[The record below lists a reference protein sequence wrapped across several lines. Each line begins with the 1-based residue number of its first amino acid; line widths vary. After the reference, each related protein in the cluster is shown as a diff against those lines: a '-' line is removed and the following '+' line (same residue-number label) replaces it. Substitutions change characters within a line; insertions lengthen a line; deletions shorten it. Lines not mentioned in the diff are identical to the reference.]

1 MPPLSRGRAGE
12 FIVAYDADVDTCAL
26 APLYPAGVQ
35 TEPANARQT
44 FLIQVDGQ
52 DAEGITTHI
61 LGTLARAGAS
71 IEDVEQIVIRHHIS
85 LNIVA
90 QIPDGRDLLKELLL
104 VGYERGLSIEFEPVD
119 ATPMRKPTGTIVT
132 VLGQTLEAAELAAVT
147 GVVTNTGGNVD
158 RLERLSKY
166 PAWSYQLEVTG
177 GDSQALREGLVVL
190 REKFPGMDVAIQPK
204 GLPRRALRVMV
215 LDVDRTLVQNEM
227 IDELADLAGVGDQV
241 SELTERAM
249 QGELDFE
256 ESLRSR
262 VRLLAGQ
269 PESILEQGW
278 DRLRL
283 TPGARTF
290 IATLRHL
297 GFKIAIVSGGFT
309 SITERLKDELGLDYA
324 FANTLEIEN
333 GELTGRVQGPIVDRE
348 RKAQI
353 LHLIAAE
360 EGLAT
365 RQIVAVGDGANDI
378 DMLEAAGLGIAFNAK
393 SGVAS
398 AADAELNLPYLDAV
412 LYMLGVRRED
422 IESEGSLTR
431 DTPPPV

>member
-1 MPPLSRGRAGE
+1 MQE
-12 FIVAYDADVDTCAL
+12 V
-26 APLYPAGVQ
+26 GVS
-35 TEPANARQT
+35 QT

-52 DAEGITTHI
+52 DKEGITTSV
-61 LGTLARAGAS
+61 LGTLAKAGAE
-71 IEDVEQIVIRHHIS
+71 IEDVEQIVIRNHIS

-90 QIPDGRDLLKELLL
+90 KIPDGRDLLKELLL
-104 VGYERGLSIEFEPVD
+104 VGYDRGLSIEFEPVE
-119 ATPMRKPTGTIVT
+119 ATPTRKPTGTIIT
-132 VLGQTLEAAELAAVT
+132 VLGQRLEAAELAAVT
-147 GVVTNTGGNVD
+147 GIVTKTGGNID

-166 PAWSYQLEVTG
+166 PAWSYQLSVTG
-177 GDSQALREGLVVL
+177 GDSQALRTELVKL
-190 REKFPGMDVAIQPK
+190 RAEFPTIDVAIQPE

-227 IDELADLAGVGDQV
+227 IDELADLAGVGEQV
-241 SELTERAM
+241 AELTERAM

-256 ESLRSR
+256 DALRSR

-269 PESILEQGW
+269 PASILDKGW

-309 SITERLKDELGLDYA
+309 SITDRLKDELGLDYA
-324 FANTLEIEN
+324 FANTLEIVD
-333 GELTGRVQGPIVDRE
+333 GELTGRLDGHIVDRE

-353 LHLIAAE
+353 LHMIAAD

-393 SGVAS
+393 RVVAS

-412 LYMLGVRRED
+412 LFLLGIRRED

-431 DTPPPV
+431 KGPVVNELHT

>member
-1 MPPLSRGRAGE
+1 MQLDK
-12 FIVAYDADVDTCAL
+12 V
-26 APLYPAGVQ
+26 
-35 TEPANARQT
+35 NAHQT
-44 FLIQVDGQ
+44 FLIQVDGP
-52 DAEGITTHI
+52 DKEGITTHV
-61 LGTLARAGAS
+61 LGTLAGADAT
-71 IEDVEQIVIRHHIS
+71 IEDVEQIVIRSHIS

-119 ATPMRKPTGTIVT
+119 ATPTRKPTGTIVT
-132 VLGQTLEAAELAAVT
+132 VLGQRLEAAELAAVT
-147 GVVTNTGGNVD
+147 GVVTDTGGNVD

-166 PAWSYQLEVTG
+166 PAWSYQLSVTG
-177 GDSQALREGLVVL
+177 GDVHALREGLVGL
-190 REKFPGMDVAIQPK
+190 RGEFPSMDVAIQPK

-227 IDELADLAGVGDQV
+227 IDELAEVAGVGEQV
-241 SELTERAM
+241 AILTERAM

-256 ESLRSR
+256 EALRAR

-269 PESILEQGW
+269 PESILDKGW

-324 FANTLEIEN
+324 FANKLEIVD
-333 GELTGRVQGPIVDRE
+333 GQLTGRLEGPIVDRQ

-353 LHLIAAE
+353 LHMIAAE

-393 SGVAS
+393 SGVAN

-412 LYMLGVRRED
+412 LFMLGVSRED
-422 IESEGSLTR
+422 IESEGSLTT

>member
-1 MPPLSRGRAGE
+1 
-12 FIVAYDADVDTCAL
+12 
-26 APLYPAGVQ
+26 
-35 TEPANARQT
+35 
-44 FLIQVDGQ
+44 
-52 DAEGITTHI
+52 
-61 LGTLARAGAS
+61 
-71 IEDVEQIVIRHHIS
+71 
-85 LNIVA
+85 
-90 QIPDGRDLLKELLL
+90 
-104 VGYERGLSIEFEPVD
+104 
-119 ATPMRKPTGTIVT
+119 
-132 VLGQTLEAAELAAVT
+132 
-147 GVVTNTGGNVD
+147 
-158 RLERLSKY
+158 
-166 PAWSYQLEVTG
+166 
-177 GDSQALREGLVVL
+177 
-190 REKFPGMDVAIQPK
+190 MDVAIQPK

-227 IDELADLAGVGDQV
+227 IDELAEVAGVGEQV
-241 SELTERAM
+241 AILTERAM

-256 ESLRSR
+256 EALRAR

-269 PESILEQGW
+269 PESILDKGW

-297 GFKIAIVSGGFT
+297 GFKIAVVSGGFT

-324 FANTLEIEN
+324 FANTLEIVD
-333 GELTGRVQGPIVDRE
+333 GQLTGRLEGPIVDRQ

-353 LHLIAAE
+353 LHMIAAE

-393 SGVAS
+393 SGVAN

-412 LYMLGVRRED
+412 LFMLGVSRED
-422 IESEGSLTR
+422 IESEGSLTT

>member
-1 MPPLSRGRAGE
+1 VPGQH
-12 FIVAYDADVDTCAL
+12 
-26 APLYPAGVQ
+26 GV
-35 TEPANARQT
+35 TPHQT
-44 FLIQVDGQ
+44 FLIQVDGP
-52 DAEGITTHI
+52 DKEGITTHVLSTFAAAEAI
-61 LGTLARAGAS
+61 
-71 IEDVEQIVIRHHIS
+71 IEDVEQIVIRDHIS

-104 VGYERGLSIEFEPVD
+104 VGYEHGLNIEFEPVE
-119 ATPMRKPTGTIVT
+119 ASPSRKPTGTIVT
-132 VLGQTLEAAELAAVT
+132 VLGQRIEAAELAAVT
-147 GVVTNTGGNVD
+147 GVVTASGGNVD

-166 PAWSYQLEVTG
+166 PAWSYQLSVTG
-177 GDSQALREGLVVL
+177 CDKHQLREGLVGL
-190 REKFPGMDVAIQPK
+190 RAMFPGMDVAIQPQ

-241 SELTERAM
+241 AELTERAM

-256 ESLRSR
+256 QALHAR
-262 VRLLAGQ
+262 VALLAGQ
-269 PESILEQGW
+269 PESVLDKGW

-283 TPGARTF
+283 TPGAKTF

-309 SITERLKDELGLDYA
+309 SITDRLKKELDLDYA
-324 FANTLEIEN
+324 FANTLEIVD
-333 GELTGRVQGPIVDRE
+333 GHLTGQVSGPIVDRG
-348 RKAQI
+348 RKAEI
-353 LHLIAAE
+353 LKEIAAA

-393 SGVAS
+393 RGVAD

-412 LYMLGVRRED
+412 LFMLGVRRED
-422 IESEGSLTR
+422 IESESGLTSLE
-431 DTPPPV
+431 PPPVV

>member
-1 MPPLSRGRAGE
+1 MKETG
-12 FIVAYDADVDTCAL
+12 IH
-26 APLYPAGVQ
+26 
-35 TEPANARQT
+35 QT

-52 DAEGITTHI
+52 DKEGITTHV
-61 LGTLARAGAS
+61 LGTLAKAGAE
-71 IEDVEQIVIRHHIS
+71 IEDVEQIVIRNHIS

-90 QIPDGRDLLKELLL
+90 KIPDGRDLLKELLL
-104 VGYERGLSIEFEPVD
+104 VGYDRGLSIEFEPVE

-132 VLGQTLEAAELAAVT
+132 VLGQRLEAAELAAVT
-147 GVVTNTGGNVD
+147 GVVTKTGGNVD

-166 PAWSYQLEVTG
+166 PAWSYQLAVTG
-177 GDSQALREGLVVL
+177 GDPQALRTELVKL
-190 REKFPGMDVAIQPK
+190 REDFPDMDVAIQPQ

-227 IDELADLAGVGDQV
+227 IDELAELAGVGDQV
-241 SELTERAM
+241 AELTERAM
-249 QGELDFE
+249 QGEIDFE
-256 ESLRSR
+256 EALRSR

-269 PESILEQGW
+269 PKSILDKGW

-324 FANTLEIEN
+324 FANTLEISD
-333 GELTGRVQGPIVDRE
+333 GVLTGRVEGPIVDRE
-348 RKAQI
+348 RKAQL
-353 LHLIAAE
+353 LHMIAAE

-378 DMLEAAGLGIAFNAK
+378 AMLEAAGLGIAFNAK
-393 SGVAS
+393 RVVAS

-412 LYMLGVRRED
+412 LFLLGIRRED

-431 DTPPPV
+431 EGPPTDLDL

>member
-1 MPPLSRGRAGE
+1 
-12 FIVAYDADVDTCAL
+12 VDDVQHDSPHAH
-26 APLYPAGVQ
+26 
-35 TEPANARQT
+35 ET
-44 FLIQVDGQ
+44 FLIQADGP
-52 DAEGITTHI
+52 DKEGITTHV
-61 LGTLARAGAS
+61 LSTLANADAV
-71 IEDVEQIVIRHHIS
+71 IEDVEQIVIRNHIS

-90 QIPDGRDLLKELLL
+90 KIPDGRDLLKELLL
-104 VGYERGLSIEFEPVD
+104 VGYERGLNIEFEPVD
-119 ATPMRKPTGTIVT
+119 STPTRKPTGTIIT
-132 VLGQTLEAAELAAVT
+132 VLGQRVEAAELAAVT
-147 GVVTNTGGNVD
+147 GIVTATGGNVD

-166 PAWSYQLEVTG
+166 PAWSYQLSVTG
-177 GDSQALREGLVVL
+177 GDEHGLREGLVQL
-190 REKFPGMDVAIQPK
+190 RSEFPAMDVAIQPQ
-204 GLPRRALRVMV
+204 GLPRRALRIMV

-227 IDELADLAGVGDQV
+227 IDELADLAGVGEQV
-241 SELTERAM
+241 AELTEQAM

-256 ESLRSR
+256 EALRAR

-269 PESILEQGW
+269 PASILDKGW

-309 SITERLKDELGLDYA
+309 SITDRLKDELGLDYA
-324 FANTLEIEN
+324 FANTLEIVD
-333 GELTGRVQGPIVDRE
+333 GELTGRVEGPIVDRP

-353 LHLIAAE
+353 LHQIAAE
-360 EGLAT
+360 EGLPT

-378 DMLEAAGLGIAFNAK
+378 DMLETAGLGIAFNAK

-412 LYMLGVRRED
+412 LFLLGIRRED

-431 DTPPPV
+431 EGPPVD

>member
-1 MPPLSRGRAGE
+1 MQ
-12 FIVAYDADVDTCAL
+12 DTA
-26 APLYPAGVQ
+26 VQ
-35 TEPANARQT
+35 DTGSTPHQT
-44 FLIQVDGQ
+44 FLIQVDGPDQ
-52 DAEGITTHI
+52 AGITTHV
-61 LGTLARAGAS
+61 LGTLAKAEAT
-71 IEDVEQIVIRHHIS
+71 IEDVEQIVIRNHIS

-119 ATPMRKPTGTIVT
+119 ATPTRKPTGTIVT
-132 VLGQTLEAAELAAVT
+132 VLGQTLEAAELAAIT
-147 GVVTNTGGNVD
+147 GVVTATGGNVD

-166 PAWSYQLEVTG
+166 PAWSYQLSVTG
-177 GDSQALREGLVVL
+177 GDTHALRQGLVQL
-190 REKFPGMDVAIQPK
+190 RLDFPAMDVAIQPQ

-227 IDELADLAGVGDQV
+227 IDELAELAGVGEQV
-241 SELTERAM
+241 AELTEQAM

-256 ESLRSR
+256 EALRAR

-269 PESILEQGW
+269 DASILSRGW

-309 SITERLKDELGLDYA
+309 SITDRLKDELGLDYA
-324 FANTLEIEN
+324 FANTLEIVD
-333 GELTGRVQGPIVDRE
+333 GKLTGEVEGPIVDRQ
-348 RKAQI
+348 RKADLLQ
-353 LHLIAAE
+353 LIAAE

-393 SGVAS
+393 SGVAN
-398 AADAELNLPYLDAV
+398 AADASLNLPYLDAV
-412 LYMLGVRRED
+412 LFLLGVSRED
-422 IESEGSLTR
+422 IESEGSLTSN
-431 DTPPPV
+431 TPPPVA

>member
-1 MPPLSRGRAGE
+1 MTEVPRSWVSCQYPGGVNSSGTNPP
-12 FIVAYDADVDTCAL
+12 
-26 APLYPAGVQ
+26 
-35 TEPANARQT
+35 QT
-44 FLIQVDGQ
+44 FLIQVDGP
-52 DAEGITTHI
+52 DKEGITTHV
-61 LGTLARAGAS
+61 LGTLARADAA
-71 IEDVEQIVIRHHIS
+71 IEDVEQIVIRNHIS

-104 VGYERGLSIEFEPVD
+104 VGFEHGLHIEFEPVD
-119 ATPMRKPTGTIVT
+119 STPSRKPTGTIIT
-132 VLGQTLEAAELAAVT
+132 VLGRRLEAAELAAVT
-147 GVVTNTGGNVD
+147 GVVTATGGNVD

-166 PAWSYQLEVTG
+166 PAWSYQLAVTG
-177 GDSQALREGLVVL
+177 GNPQALREGLVQL
-190 REKFPGMDVAIQPK
+190 RTEFPAMDVAIQPQ

-227 IDELADLAGVGDQV
+227 IDELADLAGVGDEV
-241 SELTERAM
+241 AELTERAM

-256 ESLRSR
+256 VALRAR
-262 VRLLAGQ
+262 VGLLAGQ
-269 PESILEQGW
+269 PASILDKGW

-309 SITERLKDELGLDYA
+309 KITERLKDELGLDYA
-324 FANTLEIEN
+324 FANTLEIVD
-333 GELTGRVQGPIVDRE
+333 GELTGRVEGTIVDRK
-348 RKAQI
+348 RKAEL
-353 LHLIAAE
+353 LHMIAEA

-412 LYMLGVRRED
+412 LYLLGVRRED

-431 DTPPPV
+431 AAPPPV

>member
-1 MPPLSRGRAGE
+1 MQNEA
-12 FIVAYDADVDTCAL
+12 
-26 APLYPAGVQ
+26 VQ
-35 TEPANARQT
+35 AAQQT
-44 FLIQVDGQ
+44 FLIQVDGPDQ
-52 DAEGITTHI
+52 VGITTTV
-61 LGTLARAGAS
+61 LGTLARAEAI
-71 IEDVEQIVIRHHIS
+71 IEDVEQIVIRNHIS

-119 ATPMRKPTGTIVT
+119 ASPTRKPTGTIVT
-132 VLGQTLEAAELAAVT
+132 VLGQRLEAAELAAVT
-147 GVVTNTGGNVD
+147 GVVTATGGNVD

-166 PAWSYQLEVTG
+166 PAWSYQLNVTG
-177 GDSQALREGLVVL
+177 GDTHELRQGLVEL
-190 REKFPGMDVAIQPK
+190 RADFPTMDVAIQPQ
-204 GLPRRALRVMV
+204 GLPRRALRIMV

-227 IDELADLAGVGDQV
+227 IDELAELAGVGDEV
-241 SELTERAM
+241 ADLTERAM

-256 ESLRSR
+256 QALRSR
-262 VRLLAGQ
+262 VALLAGQ
-269 PESILEQGW
+269 DESILDRGW
-278 DRLRL
+278 ERLRL

-324 FANTLEIEN
+324 FANTLEIVD
-333 GELTGRVQGPIVDRE
+333 GVLTGEVAGPIVDRQ
-348 RKAQI
+348 RKAEL
-353 LHLIAAE
+353 LHEIAAA

-365 RQIVAVGDGANDI
+365 RQIVAVGDGANDM

-393 SGVAS
+393 SVVAG
-398 AADAELNLPYLDAV
+398 AADAALNLPYLDAV
-412 LYMLGVRRED
+412 LFLLGVRRED

-431 DTPPPV
+431 EGPPSVG

>member
-1 MPPLSRGRAGE
+1 LTYA
-12 FIVAYDADVDTCAL
+12 
-26 APLYPAGVQ
+26 AGVP
-35 TEPANARQT
+35 EPGSTPHQT
-44 FLIQVDGQ
+44 FLIQVDGP
-52 DAEGITTHI
+52 DKEGITTHV
-61 LGTLARAGAS
+61 LSTFAAADAT
-71 IEDVEQIVIRHHIS
+71 IEDVEQIVIRNHIS

-104 VGYERGLSIEFEPVD
+104 VGYERGLNIEFEPVD
-119 ATPMRKPTGTIVT
+119 ASPSRKPTGTIVT
-132 VLGQTLEAAELAAVT
+132 VLGQRLEAAELAALT
-147 GVVTNTGGNVD
+147 GVVTATGGNVD

-166 PAWSYQLEVTG
+166 PAWSYQLSVTG
-177 GDSQALREGLVVL
+177 GDLHALQEGLVRL
-190 REKFPGMDVAIQPK
+190 RKDFPSMDVAVQPK

-241 SELTERAM
+241 AELTEQAM

-256 ESLRSR
+256 QALRSR
-262 VRLLAGQ
+262 VALLSGQ
-269 PESILEQGW
+269 PESILDKGW
-278 DRLRL
+278 ERLRL

-309 SITERLKDELGLDYA
+309 SITDRLKDELGLDYA
-324 FANTLEIEN
+324 FANTLEIKD
-333 GELTGRVQGPIVDRE
+333 GELTGQVQGQIVDRP
-348 RKAQI
+348 RKAEI
-353 LHLIAAE
+353 LKLIAAE
-360 EGLAT
+360 EGLPT

-412 LYMLGVRRED
+412 LFMLGIRRED
-422 IESEGSLTR
+422 IESEGSLTSES
-431 DTPPPV
+431 PPPT

>member
-1 MPPLSRGRAGE
+1 MSLSWCEITR
-12 FIVAYDADVDTCAL
+12 
-26 APLYPAGVQ
+26 YPGCVQ
-35 TEPANARQT
+35 TERPRAHQT
-44 FLIQVDGQ
+44 FLIQVDGP
-52 DAEGITTHI
+52 DKVGITTHI
-61 LGTLARAGAS
+61 LGTLANAGAA
-71 IEDVEQIVIRHHIS
+71 IEDVEQIVIRNHIS

-119 ATPMRKPTGTIVT
+119 STPTRKPTGTIVT
-132 VLGQTLEAAELAAVT
+132 VLGQRLAAAELAAVT
-147 GVVTNTGGNVD
+147 GVVTATGGNVD

-166 PAWSYQLEVTG
+166 PAWSYQLSVTG
-177 GDSQALREGLVVL
+177 GDPQALRQGLVEL
-190 REKFPGMDVAIQPK
+190 RTEFPAMDVAIQPQ

-227 IDELADLAGVGDQV
+227 IDELADLAGVGAEV
-241 SELTERAM
+241 AELTERAM

-256 ESLRSR
+256 EALRAR

-269 PESILEQGW
+269 PASILDKGW
-278 DRLRL
+278 ERLRL

-290 IATLRHL
+290 VATLRHL

-309 SITERLKDELGLDYA
+309 SITERLKDELGLDYS
-324 FANTLEIEN
+324 FANTLEVVD
-333 GELTGRVQGPIVDRE
+333 GFLTGQLEGVIVDRQ
-348 RKAQI
+348 RKAQL
-353 LHLIAAE
+353 LHMIAAE

-393 SGVAS
+393 TGVAS
-398 AADAELNLPYLDAV
+398 SADAELNLPYLDAV
-412 LYMLGVRRED
+412 LFLLGVSRED

-431 DTPPPV
+431 AAPPPV